1 MNNFVKVLI
10 KHEIKYPIMKPC
22 DAVKLIYQNEFGG
35 GHLIADKSLSLNR
48 IEKEYHAVVQS
59 VDTPLLEDIGNGL
72 ARVNLVALDANGLT
86 IEKLNDVF
94 VASSNIIQGT
104 KESFIRKLDVLERL
118 TTEGIF
124 AFDKLFLRTYLDG
137 YLSIGCPPVSHSKK
151 YKHAYQPAY
160 RVIHR
165 DLLLEIEE

>member
-72 ARVNLVALDANGLT
+72 ARVNLVAMDANNLT
-86 IEKLNDVF
+86 INKLNDIF
-94 VASSNIIQGT
+94 VASLCTIKGT
-104 KESFIRKLDVLERL
+104 KEAFIRKLNILEKL
-118 TTEGIF
+118 TTEGMF
-124 AFDKLFLRTYLDG
+124 AFDKLSLRTYLDD
-137 YLSIGCPPVSHSKK
+137 YISIGCPPVSHSAE
-151 YKHAYQPAY
+151 YKHAYKPAY
-160 RVIHR
+160 RVICR
-165 DLLLEIEE
+165 DLLLD